1 MNDFRRAAYLLSP
14 LISWGFL
21 LFFFYI
27 ILTSSLQ
34 NSSLFSTKSPLLIP
48 HSLFSTKSCSVY
60 SSFASQATCVDELNR
75 DSSLSNIDTALILQR
90 CPESLGCIQ
99 ICPCYFFKTETNQN
113 FFIAERYSTKVVFT
127 GKQIYQTP
135 FHSLIYRPPIT

>member
-1 MNDFRRAAYLLSP
+1 VNDFRRAAYLLSP

-34 NSSLFSTKSPLLIP
+34 NS
-48 HSLFSTKSCSVY
+48 SLFSTKSCSVY

>member
-1 MNDFRRAAYLLSP
+1 MNDLRRIIHSIPP
-14 LISWGFL
+14 LNSWFFL

-27 ILTSSLQ
+27 ILASSLQ
-34 NSSLFSTKSPLLIP
+34 NS
-48 HSLFSTKSCSVY
+48 SLFSTKSCSVY
-60 SSFASQATCVDELNR
+60 SSFVSQATCVDELNR
-75 DSSLSNIDTALILQR
+75 DSSLSNIDPVLASQR

-127 GKQIYQTP
+127 GNQIYQTP